1 MSDNYFAQLQMLS
14 MSANDSIAD
23 ARLKLDRIAEIFQS
37 RPEQREWIEGFAW
50 LRKDFPVDA
59 LIQAGAFAV
68 NFYDTPSLLPEELQH
83 DSLGFVKDSHL
94 VFRGGSFI
102 RSRTREV
109 MLPGGADMTLSRIPS
124 ISIQPITAIVR
135 RMPCS
140 MEQRCC
146 LHTTATIGLCLL

>member
-1 MSDNYFAQLQMLS
+1 MTLL
-14 MSANDSIAD
+14 DSSKTVIWS
-23 ARLKLDRIAEIFQS
+23 F
-37 RPEQREWIEGFAW
+37 G
-50 LRKDFPVDA
+50 
-59 LIQAGAFAV
+59 
-68 NFYDTPSLLPEELQH
+68 
-83 DSLGFVKDSHL
+83 
-94 VFRGGSFI
+94 GGSFI

-146 LHTTATIGLCLL
+146 LHTTATIGLCSLWRALSAVSGFVVRASKHSPL